1 MEENKRIYRPKGR
14 GYIISL
20 SVSMLI
26 FSALIVGGIVLIS
39 FNYAIAGAIILCLG
53 AIAVA
58 WEIIEVYL
66 YKLVLTESGINL
78 SENRLLASV
87 RQERVTLSYDG
98 LCEIKFT
105 SAMGENGKTV
115 PAIALFYS
123 DGIFRFLN
131 VNRFNMRQ
139 IECIMSDIKRL
150 AEAKIG
156 REVSILSFKKKG
168 GYAILYPK
176 E

>member
-26 FSALIVGGIVLIS
+26 FSALIVGGIVMIAI
-39 FNYAIAGAIILCLG
+39 NYVIAGVIMLCLG
-53 AIAVA
+53 VLAAV
-58 WEIIEVYL
+58 WEIIEVCL
-66 YKLVLTESGINL
+66 YKLVLTEGGINL